1 MKTPVT
7 PVSDDQLR
15 WALLREPS
23 EGLGK
28 IVADRIAR
36 EVATTPQVRRGFLR
50 WRWTGA
56 EPTIGQGLGIR
67 RVIWAAVFLAIVAG
81 LIISI
86 VVIGAF
92 LRRPTP
98 FRNGSIAFAP
108 PEGGVTVVDADGRT
122 GGHWSDTPALFV
134 TWSRDGS
141 RLAFWSGVSGAHLIP
156 DPTSGEWVLR
166 VLDPRTGDMT
176 TAWKPAGSGT
186 FEPNGPIQW
195 SDDGRRIIANVLAD
209 GFPGAVLVDLPAG
222 STSRVGPADMD
233 EMLPA
238 WSPAGDRLAFV
249 AGQRFSSS
257 WSLYLADAD
266 GGHPVEQSLTFP
278 TGFQIAEHQG
288 QPGMAMQ
295 TGFPLAWSPDGT
307 RILVTATSDSG
318 TTTTFVYRLSDGS
331 LTALT
336 PATVDPSL
344 SRWSPDGSS
353 VAFLSFDDQRQ
364 LSELYVIGADGSGLR
379 QVASDACEFVEWA
392 PDGSRLLFDAGLC
405 DTNST
410 TVDVRTVLTD
420 GSDLQTVWSEPLRSN
435 GTYGVTTSVSW
446 QGLRP

>member
-1 MKTPVT
+1 MTMPLT

-15 WALLREPS
+15 SALLREPS
-23 EGLGK
+23 AGLGE

-36 EVATTPQVRRGFLR
+36 EVATSPQRRRGFLR
-50 WRWTGA
+50 WPWTGA
-56 EPTIGQGLGIR
+56 EPRIGYGPGIR
-67 RVIWAAVFLAIVAG
+67 RVVWAAVFVAIVAG

-86 VVIGAF
+86 AVIGAF

-108 PEGGVTVVDADGRT
+108 PEGGVTVVDGRA

-134 TWSRDGS
+134 SWSPDGS
-141 RLAFWSGVSGAHLIP
+141 RLAFWSGVSTAHLTP
-156 DPTSGEWVLR
+156 DPTTGEWELR
-166 VLDPRTGDMT
+166 VLDPRSGALTTGWT
-176 TAWKPAGSGT
+176 PTGSAT
-186 FEPNGPIQW
+186 IEPNGPIQW
-195 SDDGRRIIANVLAD
+195 SNDGRRITASVLAD
-209 GFPGAVLVDLPAG
+209 GFPEAVIADLQTGTA
-222 STSRVGPADMD
+222 SRVGPTDMD
-233 EMLPA
+233 EMLPT

-249 AGQRFSSS
+249 AERRFSSG
-257 WSLYLADAD
+257 WRLYLADAD
-266 GGHPVEQSLTFP
+266 GAHPVEQSLAFP

-295 TGFPLAWSPDGT
+295 TAYPLAWSPDGT

-318 TTTTFVYRLSDGS
+318 AATTFTYRVSDGS

-336 PATVDPSL
+336 PATVNPSL

-364 LSELYVIGADGSGLR
+364 LSDLYVIGADGSGLR
-379 QVASDACEFVEWA
+379 RVSSDACEFVAWS

-405 DTNST
+405 NSIDTT
-410 TVDVRTVLTD
+410 IEVRTVLID
-420 GSDLQTVWSEPLRSN
+420 GSGLQTVWSESLPLTGQAES
-435 GTYGVTTSVSW
+435 TVSVGW
-446 QGLRP
+446 QGLQP